1 MISYKNGPVADW
13 QGVQGGTVIEFAA
26 KKPRHIKMTMI
37 ANGDAEVWI
46 ADNEDGAGATL
57 LGCIDRRGVHRF
69 ECTVDGTSYVQIK
82 AKKDVTVEVKTQ
94 DLDQTIEVEE
104 KPSFVNLEPRVGQ
117 NKELQLMQRLMEL
130 NNEKMQAQIASL
142 QSKLA
147 AQKQEPVPEAQIVDE
162 TPTEQ
167 VSESPEEVN
176 G

>member
-46 ADNEDGAGATL
+46 ADDEAGTNATL
-57 LGCIDRRGVHRF
+57 LGCVDRKGVHRF
-69 ECTVDGTSYVQIK
+69 ECTVDKTAYVQVK

-94 DLDQTIEVEE
+94 DLDQTIEVDE
-104 KPSFVNLEPRVGQ
+104 KPSFVKLEPRVGQ

-130 NNEKMQAQIASL
+130 NNQKMQSQIELL

-147 AQKQEPVPEAQIVDE
+147 EQKQEPVPEAPNVNE

-167 VSESPEEVN
+167 VSDAPEEAN

>member
-13 QGVQGGTVIEFAA
+13 QGVQGGKVIEFATN
-26 KKPRHIKMTMI
+26 KPRHIKMSMI
-37 ANGDAEVWI
+37 ANGDAEVWV
-46 ADNEDGAGATL
+46 ADNEEGAGATL
-57 LGCIDRRGVHRF
+57 LGCVDRKGVHRF

-94 DLDQTIEVEE
+94 DLDQTIETEE

-147 AQKQEPVPEAQIVDE
+147 EQKSEPVPEAPIVDE

-167 VSESPEEVN
+167 VSDAPEEDN